1 MNRLQKLIL
10 ILMLTLM
17 GSQFALLGVQ
27 AQIPAYNH
35 YISQFQDTE
44 QPEFE
49 YIIPGGSYTVGE
61 NAQRISEYGGVQGD
75 FVLTGE
81 TGFVEW
87 EVDIA
92 EPGLYNIE
100 VLYHPYPGKSIAAER
115 ELVLN
120 GRRPFVEAEFLSFPR
135 VWTDGGPIIVDK
147 NGNEIRPRQVEAPM
161 WQRIPLRDSLGY
173 TPEPFK
179 FYFDSGI
186 NTIRFN
192 SQAEPLVIGEIRI
205 YQVPQLK
212 PYAEVYQSYQELG
225 YLPTKNIVIEIQ
237 GEEAVYKSDPT
248 LFGVFDQ
255 GDPTMKPYHP
265 VQIRINSI
273 GGHRWALANQWIT
286 WKFEVPESGLYKIAI
301 KGKQNQLRGF
311 YANRRIY
318 IDGEVPFQEL
328 NAVAFPHSTS
338 YYMKT
343 LGVDETGSEYLFY
356 LEAGEHELKLEV
368 VIGNLVDYIQQAK
381 DNLYELTSLYRQIM
395 MITSPNP
402 DPLRAYQLENKI
414 PDLIENMEI
423 LRDSFIDIQTHFEE
437 YTGEAGGHGVILT
450 TIIFMLDRMIDRP
463 DRIPSLLGEFR
474 DNIGSLGQWITDTES
489 QPLQI
494 DYILVASPDYKLPR
508 AEATFSQRVKHEV
521 LAYIGSY
528 THDYSEIGDITGPDS
543 PDYESSDVLQV
554 WIGLGRDQ
562 AQILKQLIQETFT
575 PATGI
580 AVKLQLVNDMQG
592 LLIPAII
599 AGTAPDA
606 ALGAAN
612 MDLAFRGAL
621 MDLTQFPDFE
631 EVAKRFNKSAFV
643 PYRFRDS
650 IYGLPESQSFSVM
663 FYRRDVLE
671 DLDLTLPQTW
681 DDVLSLIPVL
691 QRHNMEFGITGLGG
705 GSMPSINTFM
715 MFLYQ
720 KGVALYKE
728 DCIATN
734 LDSRAV
740 AFTFKQLTDFF
751 TLYNIPLQYDIATRF
766 RLGEMPL
773 VVTDYGL
780 YNTLQ
785 VYAPELRG
793 KWGFTLVPGTVQP
806 DGSINRAVPVGSTGA
821 VILNG
826 SDKKDQAWEF
836 LKWWTSKDVQV
847 AFGRELES
855 LMGSAARYA
864 SANIEAVMELP
875 WRPYEIEVLLK
886 QWEWT
891 EGIPPVLGGYYVTRQ
906 FDWLFRAVV
915 LDHEPLW
922 ESIQHYDEAAN
933 KEIERKRR
941 EFGYETDINE
951 LDERWKELYWEQYS
965 HVYRLDLSDEEL
977 SAYGLIP

>member
-1 MNRLQKLIL
+1 M
-10 ILMLTLM
+10 
-17 GSQFALLGVQ
+17 
-27 AQIPAYNH
+27 
-35 YISQFQDTE
+35 
-44 QPEFE
+44 
-49 YIIPGGSYTVGE
+49 
-61 NAQRISEYGGVQGD
+61 
-75 FVLTGE
+75 
-81 TGFVEW
+81 
-87 EVDIA
+87 
-92 EPGLYNIE
+92 
-100 VLYHPYPGKSIAAER
+100 
-115 ELVLN
+115 
-120 GRRPFVEAEFLSFPR
+120 
-135 VWTDGGPIIVDK
+135 
-147 NGNEIRPRQVEAPM
+147 
-161 WQRIPLRDSLGY
+161 
-173 TPEPFK
+173 
-179 FYFDSGI
+179 
-186 NTIRFN
+186 
-192 SQAEPLVIGEIRI
+192 
-205 YQVPQLK
+205 
-212 PYAEVYQSYQELG
+212 
-225 YLPTKNIVIEIQ
+225 
-237 GEEAVYKSDPT
+237 
-248 LFGVFDQ
+248 
-255 GDPTMKPYHP
+255 
-265 VQIRINSI
+265 
-273 GGHRWALANQWIT
+273 
-286 WKFEVPESGLYKIAI
+286 
-301 KGKQNQLRGF
+301 
-311 YANRRIY
+311 
-318 IDGEVPFQEL
+318 
-328 NAVAFPHSTS
+328 
-338 YYMKT
+338 
-343 LGVDETGSEYLFY
+343 
-356 LEAGEHELKLEV
+356 
-368 VIGNLVDYIQQAK
+368 
-381 DNLYELTSLYRQIM
+381 
-395 MITSPNP
+395 
-402 DPLRAYQLENKI
+402 
-414 PDLIENMEI
+414 
-423 LRDSFIDIQTHFEE
+423 
-437 YTGEAGGHGVILT
+437 
-450 TIIFMLDRMIDRP
+450 
-463 DRIPSLLGEFR
+463 LGEFR

-806 DGSINRAVPVGSTGA
+806 DGSINR
-821 VILNG
+821 
-826 SDKKDQAWEF
+826 
-836 LKWWTSKDVQV
+836 
-847 AFGRELES
+847 
-855 LMGSAARYA
+855 GSAGRFYR
-864 SANIEAVMELP
+864 SSN
-875 WRPYEIEVLLK
+875 LK
-886 QWEWT
+886 
-891 EGIPPVLGGYYVTRQ
+891 R
-906 FDWLFRAVV
+906 F
-915 LDHEPLW
+915 
-922 ESIQHYDEAAN
+922 
-933 KEIERKRR
+933 
-941 EFGYETDINE
+941 
-951 LDERWKELYWEQYS
+951 
-965 HVYRLDLSDEEL
+965 
-977 SAYGLIP
+977 